1 MTKTIHRKTVLR
13 DGKEETEVTEDTFV
27 EQDNIAPEE
36 LQSSLQKV
44 IDQFVEGS
52 DDLGNLPVTQ

>member
-1 MTKTIHRKTVLR
+1 MTKQIHRKTVLR

-36 LQSSLQKV
+36 LQSGLQKV

-52 DDLGNLPVTQ
+52 DDLGKVPVSE